1 MNDKQIRKTLIAWIL
16 AKYSEV
22 RIYQEK
28 SIGSSICDVM
38 AVTDEL
44 IGFEIKSDCDN
55 YSRLERQI
63 KSYEQFFDMN
73 YLVVSDTH
81 LKSSFD
87 KVPARWGIIRVSEGN
102 ISVERPAMENIRVSR
117 RSQLSILWKLELKN
131 LLIKNGLPMYAQR
144 EKGYIASKI
153 AEKVSSS
160 ELGVQIAQ
168 ELMNRD
174 YSIFNAQDYTIRPE
188 TEESRELPKL
198 DIVDTLSETDL
209 SEFTLDKWIALYQ
222 KAKTV
227 QAEKEVKYQREIS
240 KVERVPHEI
249 PYTDIEVSLGV
260 PWISADIVDEFIT
273 HLIEM
278 SPDYY
283 YGNQRW
289 VNYEPVTGC
298 WSVNGKRSKYLN
310 VNATVKYGI
319 PRYDALCIIES
330 TLNLRE
336 IKIYDGTV
344 YNETDTIAAL
354 EKQKLITEEFR
365 RWVWEDEDRRW
376 EIEEAYNRMFAGF
389 ENKKYDGRSLEFPD
403 MNPDFQLYPYQKDA
417 VQRIISTKNTLLA
430 FDVGAGKTY
439 IMIASAM
446 KMRREGISRKNMFV
460 VPNNIVGQWEKI
472 FTTLYPKARV
482 LTIEPKTYKPQM
494 RSKVL
499 TQIKDGDYD
508 GIVIAYSCFEMI
520 PLSLDYVTKEMNK
533 KLNILDEAV
542 RKLKTNTGWVWGESP
557 LQREKDYIWKLTQDF
572 LKSMNCENNGITFDK
587 LEINTIFL
595 DEAHNYKNIPLRSKM
610 KDINGIN
617 IKGSPKCTDMMQKI
631 RCVQQNNGGRGAV
644 LATGTPLCNS
654 ISDAYAMQ
662 MYLQYD
668 KLCEINLEKFDNWV
682 KTFALPEQ
690 LCEIDVDTSKFR
702 FVRRFSRFFN
712 LPELSKMFSEV
723 AVFHAMDQ
731 KDGLPVLEDY
741 SDVVIDKNKSLSDYM
756 QKLCE
761 RTELIRMK
769 AVDRCKDNM
778 LKVSTDGRKAA
789 LDLEL
794 VGETQPD
801 KTSKVFRCADKV
813 TAIYKKYQG
822 CSQLVFCDYSTPK
835 GENFSVYEKLKSY
848 LINRGIPEKEIA
860 FIHSYHSESRKL
872 ELYRKVN
879 EGKIRVL
886 IGSTFKLGIGA
897 NVQTK
902 LKAVHHLDVP
912 WRPAD
917 MVQREGRILRRGNEN
932 SRVYIYRYIAEGS
945 FDAYS
950 WQILETKQKFI
961 TQFLKGSSYQRT
973 ASDLESNILTYA
985 EVKALALSIPL
996 MKQVAEKENEL
1007 RNLKIL
1013 RTKHNDALEALKE
1026 ELRELPKKMHD
1037 MNAAAQ
1043 NMSYL
1048 EYLGKNDYIEAAQN
1062 YRGLLTAEV
1071 ISGDT
1076 QLSENYAVLG
1086 FEIHLPENQNPE
1098 KPYIFLERGGARYYV
1113 DMGDSSYGNIRRII
1127 NFLKGFGKTYNKLA
1141 EETEKLKLRKMQIEA
1156 ELAKPD
1162 LYSSQI
1168 EECQRQVDQL
1178 KSMIPLDDE
1187 EEDM

>member
-1 MNDKQIRKTLIAWIL
+1 MNVKIYSRK
-16 AKYSEV
+16 AK
-22 RIYQEK
+22 EK
-28 SIGSSICDVM
+28 FIGEGFPEKTAVISFYDPPKKNISMEDYAPVDYTG
-38 AVTDEL
+38 VTD
-44 IGFEIKSDCDN
+44 
-55 YSRLERQI
+55 RL
-63 KSYEQFFDMN
+63 F
-73 YLVVSDTH
+73 
-81 LKSSFD
+81 
-87 KVPARWGIIRVSEGN
+87 
-102 ISVERPAMENIRVSR
+102 
-117 RSQLSILWKLELKN
+117 
-131 LLIKNGLPMYAQR
+131 
-144 EKGYIASKI
+144 
-153 AEKVSSS
+153 
-160 ELGVQIAQ
+160 QIA
-168 ELMNRD
+168 LYD
-174 YSIFNAQDYTIRPE
+174 IDYTILDE
-188 TEESRELPKL
+188 YTVTYDKYFAEAEE
-198 DIVDTLSETDL
+198 L

-227 QAEKEVKYQREIS
+227 KAEKEVRYQQEAV

-260 PWISADIVDEFIT
+260 PWISADIVDEFIS
-273 HLIEM
+273 HLIDM
-278 SPDYY
+278 TPNFYY
-283 YGNQRW
+283 ANQQSW

-319 PRYDALCIIES
+319 PRYDALCIIEA

-336 IKIYDGTV
+336 IKIFDNGTQ

-354 EKQKLITEEFR
+354 EKQK
-365 RWVWEDEDRRW
+365 
-376 EIEEAYNRMFAGF
+376 
-389 ENKKYDGRSLEFPD
+389 
-403 MNPDFQLYPYQKDA
+403 
-417 VQRIISTKNTLLA
+417 
-430 FDVGAGKTY
+430 
-439 IMIASAM
+439 
-446 KMRREGISRKNMFV
+446 
-460 VPNNIVGQWEKI
+460 EKI

-494 RSKVL
+494 RHKVL

-508 GIVIAYSCFEMI
+508 GIIIAYSCFEMI
-520 PLSLDYVTKEMNK
+520 PLSLDYVTNEMNK
-533 KLNILDEAV
+533 KLSILDEAV

-557 LQREKDYIWKLTQDF
+557 LRREKDYIWKLTQDF
-572 LKSMNCENNGITFDK
+572 LNSMNCENNGITFDK

-668 KLCEINLEKFDNWV
+668 KLCEIDLEKFDNWV

-741 SDVVIDKNKSLSDYM
+741 SDVVIEKNKSLSDYM
-756 QKLCE
+756 QQLCE

-813 TAIYKKYQG
+813 TAIYKKHQG

-835 GENFSVYEKLKSY
+835 GENFSVYEKLKGY
-848 LINRGIPEKEIA
+848 LINRGISEKEIA

-917 MVQREGRILRRGNEN
+917 MVQREGRINN
-932 SRVYIYRYIAEGS
+932 
-945 FDAYS
+945 
-950 WQILETKQKFI
+950 
-961 TQFLKGSSYQRT
+961 
-973 ASDLESNILTYA
+973 
-985 EVKALALSIPL
+985 
-996 MKQVAEKENEL
+996 
-1007 RNLKIL
+1007 
-1013 RTKHNDALEALKE
+1013 
-1026 ELRELPKKMHD
+1026 
-1037 MNAAAQ
+1037 
-1043 NMSYL
+1043 
-1048 EYLGKNDYIEAAQN
+1048 
-1062 YRGLLTAEV
+1062 
-1071 ISGDT
+1071 
-1076 QLSENYAVLG
+1076 
-1086 FEIHLPENQNPE
+1086 
-1098 KPYIFLERGGARYYV
+1098 
-1113 DMGDSSYGNIRRII
+1113 
-1127 NFLKGFGKTYNKLA
+1127 
-1141 EETEKLKLRKMQIEA
+1141 
-1156 ELAKPD
+1156 
-1162 LYSSQI
+1162 
-1168 EECQRQVDQL
+1168 
-1178 KSMIPLDDE
+1178 
-1187 EEDM
+1187 